1 MDRSQMARSWKT
13 RWGLLQQPV
22 GTGQGQA
29 LVPRQ
34 RHQLLCRSLLRR
46 GVLFFRFHSIKCRS
60 HHGTLPAELTPGAS
74 GRKHRLMHSPALTAC
89 ADLQP
94 SAVDPRKKARIR
106 KLVVPPQNRW
116 F

>member
-1 MDRSQMARSWKT
+1 
-13 RWGLLQQPV
+13 
-22 GTGQGQA
+22 
-29 LVPRQ
+29 
-34 RHQLLCRSLLRR
+34 
-46 GVLFFRFHSIKCRS
+46 
-60 HHGTLPAELTPGAS
+60 
-74 GRKHRLMHSPALTAC
+74 MHSPALTAC